1 MEISSM
7 LGPIMAREEDD
18 LSSFGLSR
26 LRRSLRSLKVMSHE
40 TIRNDDL

>member
-18 LSSFGLSR
+18 LSR